1 MKSIFLFLIFTL
13 YFSFSFSFLGEGEK
27 VYLPQPQK
35 EGGMSL
41 YEALSLRKS
50 ERDFDPNKKL
60 NSQIISNALWSCYG
74 VNREKGFKTI
84 PSAKG
89 WYPLIIYV
97 FMEEAVYRYIPEQN
111 VLVKILNGDYRTY
124 TGTQTSV
131 VTSARAN
138 FVIIANFKKPSLIDP
153 DEEHKRKVMYME
165 TGHCAFGLSLFA
177 AANHMK
183 GVDRFMVE
191 QGPLLDLL
199 GLNQDEYI
207 FNLAFSL
214 GY

>member
-1 MKSIFLFLIFTL
+1 MKYLFLFLIFTL
-13 YFSFSFSFLGEGEK
+13 YFSLSFSFLGKEER
-27 VYLPQPQK
+27 VNLPKPQK
-35 EGGMSL
+35 EGGMPL
-41 YEALSLRKS
+41 YEALNLRS
-50 ERDFDPNKKL
+50 SQRDFDPTKKL

-74 VNREKGFKTI
+74 QNRDGSLKTI

-89 WYPLIIYV
+89 WFPLIIYV
-97 FMEEAVYRYIPEQN
+97 FMEEAVYKYNPKQN
-111 VLVKILNGDYRTY
+111 NLVKVLNGDYRKY

-138 FVIIANFKKPSLIDP
+138 FVIIADFKKPSLIDP
-153 DEEHKRKVMYME
+153 DDEHKRKVMYME
-165 TGHCAFGLSLFA
+165 TGHCAMGLSLFA
-177 AANHMK
+177 AANNMK

-191 QGPLLDLL
+191 PGPLLDLL
-199 GLNQDEYI
+199 GLNQDDYI